1 MSRKAGAMLVGGS
14 IAMLA
19 MATGGALMAN
29 YGWREAQEAEI
40 EAALRAGVAAAAH
53 FMRGD
58 LAAAEDK
65 IKERVAGVMRGLMD
79 DLIVGADDIIVQHDL
94 ATNRTIITVAGGA
107 TYLFKSLWAAGGTG
121 APEPVDVRVV
131 VEFDTSQFEFALA
144 LDVSR
149 SMGRTPPGWS
159 VTRLDALKDTIRAVA
174 QTVDT
179 VSTTNPGVVT
189 LALVP
194 YSNVVNVADT
204 SGIFQ
209 TEAKERYVRM
219 LTGAEY
225 STQAS
230 RDSEGHWV
238 DTFHY
243 YGTGADMGPLSS
255 RDLPDF
261 LTVTDWDLH
270 QPGADDVSSQ
280 VPDLGTWDF
289 EGSDFWNGCVMARW
303 GAYWDPDA
311 RPVVWDPG
319 DLSNWPARKTVAGWE
334 PGSTGIQ
341 GLPLHLS
348 DEPPDAADPN
358 TRFSAYSWPDARI
371 AGTADSHLS
380 EVMRMALDSSYS
392 SPALVSVSENHWHLR
407 AQDRGG
413 SLLCP
418 DAPIVPLT
426 DDITSLQAANDY
438 EPVASHSRTFVGQTF
453 LHLGIVWGLRAL
465 SPLWKDVW
473 RVKSVSGEDLPRTP
487 CAEGGTVQGCSQS
500 VEKAIVIVSDGANW
514 LGDARRGRSFERRP
528 RGLVHLTNPIFGLGR
543 CDASFRTDAIF
554 RTAISAEDPATFS
567 AGFSVDSSGV
577 FTPAGL
583 SAVLDG
589 FQHLHPL
596 LATLNPLVPADQ
608 LVINS
613 YRMVWENA
621 LKDMT
626 PWQLFR
632 GYDDNSPTKSADAAD
647 VLTDP
652 ANVFGLEG
660 RPVHSG
666 HYCRPI
672 TAAFS
677 AYGRADDLVRVGDGP
692 PVADV
697 APLSVPSWPWS
708 DSTGDLRPPLEDRLD
723 DWFREACDLAG
734 QRGVRIH
741 AIYIGGDRQPWE
753 QAAIALLEE
762 CVDRGYGS
770 SPAVDEVHVAPTAQ
784 ELQDAIENIIDI
796 RRTLRF
802 IDP

>member
-1 MSRKAGAMLVGGS
+1 MLIGGS

-19 MATGGALMAN
+19 MTGGGAMLAN
-29 YGWREAQEAEI
+29 YAWREAQEAEI
-40 EAALRAGVAAAAH
+40 EATLRAGVAAAAH
-53 FMRGD
+53 LMRGD
-58 LAAAEDK
+58 LAAAEEE
-65 IKERVAGVMRGLMD
+65 IKQRVADFMRGLLD
-79 DLIVGADDIIVQHDL
+79 DLTITSDDITVQHDF
-94 ATNRTIITVAGGA
+94 ATNRTIITVAGNA
-107 TYLFKSLWAAGGTG
+107 LYAFKSLWAAGGTG
-121 APEPVDVRVV
+121 APESLNVQVA
-131 VEFDTSQFEFALA
+131 VEFDASQFEFALA

-149 SMGRTPPGWS
+149 SMGYTPPGWS
-159 VTRLDALKDTIRAVA
+159 VTRLDALKDAIHTVA
-174 QTVDT
+174 QTVDA
-179 VSTTNPGVVT
+179 VSTTNPGIVT

-204 SGIFQ
+204 SGMFR

-225 STQAS
+225 STQTS
-230 RDSEGHWV
+230 RGSEGHWV

-243 YGTGADMGPLSS
+243 YGTGADMGPLAS

-270 QPGADDVSSQ
+270 QPGAENVSSQ
-280 VPDLGTWDF
+280 APVLGRWDF

-319 DLSNWPARKTVAGWE
+319 DPGNWPATKTVAGWE
-334 PGSTGIQ
+334 PGSAGIQ
-341 GLPLHLS
+341 GVPLHLS
-348 DEPPDAADPN
+348 DEPPDWTDPN
-358 TRFSAYSWPDARI
+358 TRFTAYSWPDARI
-371 AGTADSHLS
+371 AGMADSHLS
-380 EVMRMALDSSYS
+380 EVMRMVVEPGYS
-392 SPALVSVSENHWHLR
+392 PHRVFAISENHWHLR
-407 AQDRGG
+407 ALDRGG

-426 DDITSLQAANDY
+426 DDLTALQAANDY
-438 EPVASHSRTFVGQTF
+438 DPVASHSRTFVGQTF

-465 SPLWKDVW
+465 SPLWRDVW
-473 RVKSVSGEDLPRTP
+473 RVKSVSGDDLPRTP
-487 CAEGGTVQGCSQS
+487 CAAGGTVQGCSQS

-514 LGDARRGRSFERRP
+514 LDAVRRGRSFGR
-528 RGLVHLTNPIFGLGR
+528 HLPGPILINPSFGSGQ
-543 CDASFRTDAIF
+543 CNAQFRVPANTAF

-567 AGFSVDSSGV
+567 AGFSVDANGV
-577 FTPAGL
+577 FTAAGL

-596 LATLNPLVPADQ
+596 LSTLNPLVPADQ

-652 ANVFGLEG
+652 ANLFGLEG

-666 HYCRPI
+666 HYCRPM
-672 TAAFS
+672 APAFS
-677 AYGRADDLVRVGDGP
+677 AYGRVDDLVRVGDGP

-697 APLSVPSWPWS
+697 APLSDPSWPWS
-708 DSTGDLRPPLEDRLD
+708 DPTTDLRPPLEDRLD

-734 QRGVRIH
+734 KRGVRIH
-741 AIYIGGDRQPWE
+741 AIYIGGDQRSWE
-753 QAAIALLEE
+753 QEAIALLEE

-770 SPAVDEVHVAPTAQ
+770 SAAVDEVHVTPTAQ
-784 ELQDAIENIIDI
+784 ELKNAVENIMDI

-802 IDP
+802 VDP